1 MRTLTHTLRS
11 LTVTGAVA
19 TAAIVAAAMVGP
31 GDNGPAL
38 DVRTPEHAVSV
49 QAEPYC
55 PTEDSCRPMY
65 AHGKWTVTGGR
76 TPHTTH

>member
-11 LTVTGAVA
+11 MTVTGAVA

-31 GDNGPAL
+31 GNGPAQ
-38 DVRTPEHAVSV
+38 DVRPPEHAASV
-49 QAEPYC
+49 QSEPYC

-65 AHGKWTVTGGR
+65 AHGRWTVTGGR
-76 TPHTTH
+76 TAHTER